1 MGWAVVYLER
11 LFSYCMDLLNSFVF
25 DYTVVPSCPER
36 FSVWGVFCGLAV
48 VDICFSFIFSIVIR
62 RYKGTREGQF

>member
-11 LFSYCMDLLNSFVF
+11 LFRYCMDLLDSLVF
-25 DYTVVPSCPER
+25 DYTVFPNSPER
-36 FSVWGVFCGLAV
+36 FSMWGAICGIAV

-62 RYKGTREGQF
+62 RYKGTRGEL